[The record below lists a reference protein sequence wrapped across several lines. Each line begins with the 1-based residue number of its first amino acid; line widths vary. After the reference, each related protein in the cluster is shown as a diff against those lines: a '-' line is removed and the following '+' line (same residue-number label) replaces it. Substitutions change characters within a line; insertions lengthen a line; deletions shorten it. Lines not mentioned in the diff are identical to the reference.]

1 MGDTRKDNITV
12 EDYED
17 KKYGEGKK
25 AGRYTRFKT
34 DQGWISSF
42 HKPTIEK
49 LKDSVDKKV
58 RVEIETDKNDKEKII
73 KFVGDADDD
82 DDEVSDDEEP
92 RARKSVQGSAYEKD
106 PVGLAVEI
114 FCTIWPTNVQM
125 PEPKNEEAVMEL
137 ADDLVKQAQESFE

>member
-58 RVEIETDKNDKEKII
+58 RVEIETDKNDKEKIT
-73 KFVGDADDD
+73 KFYGDAEDNDD
-82 DDEVSDDEEP
+82 DDEVEKPSK
-92 RARKSVQGSAYEKD
+92 RKSVQGSAYEKD

-114 FCTIWPTNVQM
+114 FCIICKESGMSQSYEKT
-125 PEPKNEEAVMEL
+125 MEL
-137 ADDLVKQAQESFE
+137 ASDLVKQARESFE